1 MGHFSG
7 EKRMSGPIFPFFWI
21 TTNLLALPY
30 ARNFIGRAFGKEDPL
45 PDQKSPSV
53 DRPLK
58 FVGDDSGLTLYLREI
73 SKNQNLSLSEEADLA
88 LRIRQGDR
96 RALNKL
102 ISANLKFVVSVCRN
116 YQNQGLPM
124 TDLINEGNLGL
135 IRAAKRFDE
144 TKHFKFIS
152 YAVWWIRQAILQSL
166 AEQSRILNV
175 PLNRVS
181 AIHRIG
187 KSGAQL
193 EQKLGR
199 SVSSSE
205 LSYHLNLDENEIREC
220 LQLSANPISLESP
233 LQADEEGKVGDLLK
247 DENAESPEEPVL
259 TGNLKREVRDVLGT
273 LEDREEEVVRL
284 YFGIGVDTGYTL
296 EEIGQRFNLTRERV
310 RQIKEKAL
318 KRLKHSTRS
327 KRLSSF
333 KP

>member
-1 MGHFSG
+1 
-7 EKRMSGPIFPFFWI
+7 
-21 TTNLLALPY
+21 LADPK
-30 ARNFIGRAFGKEDPL
+30 IPSSDRA
-45 PDQKSPSV
+45 
-53 DRPLK
+53 LK
-58 FVGDDSGLTLYLREI
+58 FVGDDSGLSLYLREI

-152 YAVWWIRQAILQSL
+152 YAVWWIRQAILQCL

-181 AIHRIG
+181 AIHRLG
-187 KSGAQL
+187 KSGARL

-199 SVSSSE
+199 SVSHSE

-259 TGNLKREVRDVLGT
+259 AGSLKREVQGVLGT
-273 LEDREEEVVRL
+273 LEDREEAVVRL
-284 YFGIGVDTGYTL
+284 YYGIGVDTGYTL

-327 KRLSSF
+327 NRLSGF
-333 KP
+333 KA

>member
-1 MGHFSG
+1 MPQSKASHAGT
-7 EKRMSGPIFPFFWI
+7 EK
-21 TTNLLALPY
+21 T
-30 ARNFIGRAFGKEDPL
+30 
-45 PDQKSPSV
+45 
-53 DRPLK
+53 LK
-58 FVGDDSGLTLYLREI
+58 FLGEDSGLTLYLREI
-73 SKNQNLSLSEEADLA
+73 GKTRNLTLGEEADMA

-102 ISANLKFVVSVCRN
+102 INANLKFVVSVCRN
-116 YQNQGLPM
+116 YQNQGLPL

-144 TKHFKFIS
+144 TKQFKFIS
-152 YAVWWIRQAILQSL
+152 YAVWWIRQGILQAL

-187 KSGAQL
+187 KSSAQL

-199 SVSSSE
+199 SVSHSE
-205 LSYHLNLDENEIREC
+205 LSYHLSLDESDVREC
-220 LQLSANPISLESP
+220 LQLAANPISLESP
-233 LQADEEGKVGDLLK
+233 LQADEEGKVGDMLK

-259 TGNLKREVRDVLGT
+259 TGSLRREVRQVLGT
-273 LEDREEEVVRL
+273 LDDREEEVVRL

-296 EEIGQRFNLTRERV
+296 EEIGLRFNLTRERV

-327 KRLSSF
+327 NRLACF
-333 KP
+333 RP

>member
-1 MGHFSG
+1 LAE
-7 EKRMSGPIFPFFWI
+7 EKKPTAGVM
-21 TTNLLALPY
+21 
-30 ARNFIGRAFGKEDPL
+30 
-45 PDQKSPSV
+45 

-58 FVGDDSGLTLYLREI
+58 FLGDDTGLTLYLREI
-73 SKNQNLSLSEEADLA
+73 SKTKNLSLDEEADLA

-102 ISANLKFVVSVCRN
+102 ISSNLKFVVSVCRN
-116 YQNQGLPM
+116 YQNQGLPL

-152 YAVWWIRQAILQSL
+152 YAVWWIRQAILQAL
-166 AEQSRILNV
+166 AEQSRIINI

-187 KSGAQL
+187 KSGVKL

-199 SVSSSE
+199 SVSPSE
-205 LSYHLNLDENEIREC
+205 LSFHLAVDEHEIQEC
-220 LQLSANPISLESP
+220 MQLSANPISLESP
-233 LQADEEGKVGDLLK
+233 LQADDEGKLGDMLK
-247 DENAESPEEPVL
+247 DENAESPDEFVL
-259 TGNLKREVRDVLGT
+259 VGSLREEVRNVLGT
-273 LEDREEEVVRL
+273 LGDREEEVVKL

-327 KRLSSF
+327 KRLSGF
-333 KP
+333 RP

>member
-1 MGHFSG
+1 MLEEVGPVKNGSLNQG
-7 EKRMSGPIFPFFWI
+7 VRALAEEKKATAGA
-21 TTNLLALPY
+21 T
-30 ARNFIGRAFGKEDPL
+30 
-45 PDQKSPSV
+45 

-58 FVGDDSGLTLYLREI
+58 FLGDDSGLTLYLREI
-73 SKNQNLSLSEEADLA
+73 SKTKNLTLEEEADLA

-102 ISANLKFVVSVCRN
+102 ISSNLKFVVSVCRN
-116 YQNQGLPM
+116 YQNQGLPL

-152 YAVWWIRQAILQSL
+152 YAVWWIRQSILQAL
-166 AEQSRILNV
+166 AEQSRIINI

-187 KSGAQL
+187 KSGVKL

-199 SVSSSE
+199 SVSPSE
-205 LSYHLNLDENEIREC
+205 LSLHLSVDEHEIQEC
-220 LQLSANPISLESP
+220 MQLSANPISLESP
-233 LQADEEGKVGDLLK
+233 IQADEEGKLGDMLK
-247 DENAESPEEPVL
+247 DENAESPDEFVL
-259 TGNLKREVRDVLGT
+259 NGSLKDEVRSVLGT
-273 LEDREEEVVRL
+273 LGDREEEVVKL

-327 KRLSSF
+327 KRLSGFRS
-333 KP
+333 

>member
-1 MGHFSG
+1 
-7 EKRMSGPIFPFFWI
+7 
-21 TTNLLALPY
+21 LADLK
-30 ARNFIGRAFGKEDPL
+30 AQRA
-45 PDQKSPSV
+45 

-73 SKNQNLSLSEEADLA
+73 CKNPTLTLNEEADLSF
-88 LRIRQGDR
+88 RIRQGDR

-102 ISANLKFVVSVCRN
+102 INANLKFVVSVCRN

-152 YAVWWIRQAILQSL
+152 YAVWWIRQAILQAL

-187 KSGAQL
+187 KSSAQL

-205 LSYHLNLDENEIREC
+205 LGYHLSLDESEVREC

-247 DENAESPEEPVL
+247 DESAESPEDPVL
-259 TGNLKREVRDVLGT
+259 AGSLKREVRDVLGT

-318 KRLKHSTRS
+318 RRLKHSTRS
-327 KRLSSF
+327 NRLACF

>member
-1 MGHFSG
+1 M
-7 EKRMSGPIFPFFWI
+7 
-21 TTNLLALPY
+21 A
-30 ARNFIGRAFGKEDPL
+30 DP
-45 PDQKSPSV
+45 KSTSA

-58 FVGDDSGLTLYLREI
+58 FLGDDSGLILYLREI
-73 SKNQNLSLSEEADLA
+73 CKNQTLSLSEEADLA
-88 LRIRQGDR
+88 FRIRQGNR

-144 TKHFKFIS
+144 TKNFKFIS
-152 YAVWWIRQAILQSL
+152 YAVWWIRQAILQAL

-187 KSGAQL
+187 KSSAQL

-205 LSYHLNLDENEIREC
+205 LSYHLNLDENEVREC
-220 LQLSANPISLESP
+220 MQLSANPISLESP

-247 DENAESPEEPVL
+247 DENAESPEDPVL
-259 TGNLKREVRDVLGT
+259 SGSLKREVQDVLGT
-273 LEDREEEVVRL
+273 LEVREEEVVRL

-318 KRLKHSTRS
+318 KRLKHSTRA
-327 KRLSSF
+327 KRLACF